1 MCVPVLACARSRPRV
16 PCAGPRSCVLAPRGH
31 PRVRPGAPGGK
42 TRSAHGRGW
51 WTHRPTRCREEG
63 GGGGGGERGH
73 VTETDWRAGR
83 REAVAAGS
91 SRRRS
96 PANAS
101 PSPRSGKPPP
111 SPGAADRQF
120 PVPESWLGGAFPGGF
135 WKQEGTRG
143 GGPKRGERGR
153 RAGRGLPAGSGRGGA
168 GRRWDRAAAPSR
180 TCCRPGAGVPASAA
194 RPSIVAA
201 AGEGGRG
208 GPSGIPSCLPRAGA
222 RRGLDPPGGEALRS
236 PRRGRPRC
244 GEGRRGAPEGRGRTM
259 RGVGTSGRL
268 TPDRPEARRQGG
280 GELCSWGRG
289 ARGDLANAGL
299 VEAPS
304 QRARWLGR
312 APRPSSWARGPART
326 LRRPTPAG
334 ALLGPGCGHGGAA
347 AASSR
352 SLPVCQYRRWLQGV
366 YWGQGLRTGTR
377 PPKLALK
384 RKNGPE
390 SPAGES
396 F

>member
-168 GRRWDRAAAPSR
+168 GRRWDRTAAPSR

-194 RPSIVAA
+194 RPPLLRRLGKGGGEAPAA
-201 AGEGGRG
+201 SLLAFPERGLGEDWTPQGER
-208 GPSGIPSCLPRAGA
+208 PSGPRAGVA
-222 RRGLDPPGGEALRS
+222 
-236 PRRGRPRC
+236 
-244 GEGRRGAPEGRGRTM
+244 
-259 RGVGTSGRL
+259 RGVGRVGEVPPRGG
-268 TPDRPEARRQGG
+268 DAR
-280 GELCSWGRG
+280 
-289 ARGDLANAGL
+289 
-299 VEAPS
+299 
-304 QRARWLGR
+304 
-312 APRPSSWARGPART
+312 
-326 LRRPTPAG
+326 
-334 ALLGPGCGHGGAA
+334 
-347 AASSR
+347 
-352 SLPVCQYRRWLQGV
+352 
-366 YWGQGLRTGTR
+366 
-377 PPKLALK
+377 
-384 RKNGPE
+384 
-390 SPAGES
+390 
-396 F
+396 